1 MVWSDFLSNFSL
13 TQLRVSA
20 TVCSK
25 EIFPLPGLFG
35 DSTFQPTCSA
45 HFGILHFFRLIH
57 EQQSTCAALPS
68 ERRVCNHC
76 CVGMTFFYMCQ
87 QINLFFYST
96 LIFTDAS
103 SPSNSNQKEAVGRQA
118 LGTLSNGNLANTLQS
133 CSLLH
138 QFGGISVSGF

>member
-1 MVWSDFLSNFSL
+1 MVRFFFKIFFDLVASVGNCVFKGSISTSWALEISLFNPPAQPILASSTSSSSSMSSNL
-13 TQLRVSA
+13 
-20 TVCSK
+20 
-25 EIFPLPGLFG
+25 
-35 DSTFQPTCSA
+35 
-45 HFGILHFFRLIH
+45 
-57 EQQSTCAALPS
+57 LPS

-103 SPSNSNQKEAVGRQA
+103 SSSNSNQKEAVGRQA
-118 LGTLSNGNLANTLQS
+118 LGMLSNGNLANTLRS
-133 CSLLH
+133 CSLL